1 LFHKLDFDAKRSR
14 KRWANPLSCMD
25 CGEIGKRLMIYQN
38 FQTYADT
45 LAPWRGLANMAAA
58 AFAQPLPG
66 ISRNALQRAIAALC
80 EVIARAGLSH
90 RRPAFGIDHVMVANR
105 SIAVREVKTHRTPF
119 GTLLHFEKELETAQP
134 RVLLVAPMSGHFAT
148 LLRGTAQTLLAEHD
162 VYITDWHNARDVGLR
177 HGSFGFDDF
186 IGHVI
191 TFIEVMGPG
200 AHVVAVCQP
209 CVAVL
214 AAVAIMAEDDHAATP
229 RSMTLMAGPIDTRIN
244 PTEVNRLA
252 TSRPISWF
260 ERNLIDVV
268 PPRYNGAWRRVYPGF
283 TQLAAFMSMNLDRH
297 VKAQLD
303 LFCHLAN
310 GEEAKAAAIRKF
322 YDEYLAVMDLPAE
335 FYLQTVRSVFQ
346 EHALPLRQ
354 LEWHGRRVD
363 PTAIRRTALFTVEGE
378 RDDICAVG
386 QTLAAQELCSGLR
399 PYMKRHH
406 VQTGVGH
413 YGVFN
418 GQRWNR
424 FIYPMLR
431 NVVYS
436 SD

>member
-1 LFHKLDFDAKRSR
+1 
-14 KRWANPLSCMD
+14 
-25 CGEIGKRLMIYQN
+25 MIYQN

-45 LAPWRGLANMAAA
+45 VAPWRGLADMAAA
-58 AFAQPLPG
+58 VFGNPVPG
-66 ISRNALQRAIAALC
+66 ISRNAVQRAIAAIC
-80 EVIARAGLSH
+80 ELTARAGLSH
-90 RRPAFGIDHVMVANR
+90 RRPAFDIDQVTVGNHSV
-105 SIAVREVKTHRTPF
+105 AVREVKTHRTPF
-119 GTLLHFEKELETAQP
+119 GTLLHFEKDIAAAQP

-162 VYITDWHNARDVGLR
+162 LYITDWHNARDIGLR
-177 HGSFGFDDF
+177 HGNFGFDDF
-186 IGHVI
+186 IDHVI
-191 TFIEVMGPG
+191 TFLEVMGPG

-214 AAVAIMAEDDHAATP
+214 AAVAIMAEDDHPATP

-244 PTEVNRLA
+244 PTEVNHLA
-252 TSRPISWF
+252 TGRPISWF

-283 TQLAAFMSMNLDRH
+283 TQLAAFMSMNLNRH

-310 GEEAKAAAIRKF
+310 GEDEKAAAIRKF
-322 YDEYLAVMDLPAE
+322 YDEYMAVMDLPAE
-335 FYLQTVRSVFQ
+335 FYLETVRRVFQ
-346 EHALPLRQ
+346 EHALPLGQ
-354 LEWHGRRVD
+354 LELHGRQVN
-363 PTAIRRTALFTVEGE
+363 PGAIRRTALFTVEGE

>member
-1 LFHKLDFDAKRSR
+1 
-14 KRWANPLSCMD
+14 
-25 CGEIGKRLMIYQN
+25 MIYQN
-38 FQTYADT
+38 FQAYADT
-45 LAPWRGLANMAAA
+45 VAPLRGLANLVAAA
-58 AFAQPLPG
+58 LANPLPG
-66 ISRNALQRAIAALC
+66 ISRNTVQRAVAALC
-80 EVIARAGLSH
+80 ELTARAGLSH
-90 RRPAFGIDHVMVANR
+90 RRPAFGIDQVAVGNR
-105 SIAVREVKTHRTPF
+105 PVAVREVKTHRTPF
-119 GTLLHFEKELETAQP
+119 GTLLHFEKELDAAQP

-162 VYITDWHNARDVGLR
+162 VYITDWHNARDIGVA
-177 HGSFGFDDF
+177 HGSFDFDDF
-186 IGHVI
+186 IDHVI
-191 TFIEVMGPG
+191 TFLEVMGPG

-214 AAVAIMAEDDHAATP
+214 AAVAVMAEDDHPATP

-252 TSRPISWF
+252 TGRPISWF

-297 VKAQLD
+297 VKAQFD

-310 GEEAKAAAIRKF
+310 GEEQKAAAIRKF

-346 EHALPLRQ
+346 EHALPLGQ
-354 LEWHGRRVD
+354 LKWHGRPVNPR
-363 PTAIRRTALFTVEGE
+363 AIRRTALFTVEGE

-399 PYMKRHH
+399 PSLKRHH

>member
-1 LFHKLDFDAKRSR
+1 
-14 KRWANPLSCMD
+14 
-25 CGEIGKRLMIYQN
+25 MIYRN
-38 FQTYADT
+38 FQSYADT
-45 LAPWRGLANMAAA
+45 VAPLRGLASMAAA
-58 AFAQPLPG
+58 ALANPLPG
-66 ISRNALQRAIAALC
+66 ISRNAVQRAVGAIC
-80 EVIARAGLSH
+80 ELIARAGLSH
-90 RRPAFGIDHVMVANR
+90 RRPAFGIDRVAVGNE
-105 SIAVREVKTHRTPF
+105 SVAVQEVETHRTPF
-119 GTLLHFEKELETAQP
+119 ASLLHFAKETAAAQP

-148 LLRGTAQTLLAEHD
+148 LLRGTARTLLAEHD
-162 VYITDWHNARDVGLR
+162 VYISDWHNARDIALR
-177 HGSFGFDDF
+177 HGRFDFDDF
-186 IGHVI
+186 VDHVI
-191 TFIEVMGPG
+191 TFLEVIGPG

-214 AAVAIMAEDDHAATP
+214 AAVAVMAEDDHPATP
-229 RSMTLMAGPIDTRIN
+229 RSMTLMAGPIDTRVN

-252 TSRPISWF
+252 TSRPIGWF

-310 GEEAKAAAIRKF
+310 GEEEKAAAIRKF

-335 FYLQTVRSVFQ
+335 FYLQTVETVFQ
-346 EHALPLRQ
+346 NHALPLGR
-354 LEWHGRRVD
+354 LKWHGRPVD
-363 PTAIRRTALFTVEGE
+363 PGAIRRTALFTVEGE

-431 NVVYS
+431 NVVYA